1 MLLESRS
8 DANRTRCPIEEIP
21 LATEL
26 QALHLL
32 CVDSRMP
39 EHHRWRSRL
48 ISECRHAIQTRD
60 VTHEML

>member
-1 MLLESRS
+1 MLPESQS
-8 DANRTRCPIEEIP
+8 DANRTRCLIKEIP

-26 QALHLL
+26 QALNLL

-48 ISECRHAIQTRD
+48 IFQIADMHSERVI
-60 VTHEML
+60 